1 MLIFP
6 DNTVFVHFAEIGRV
20 DLLEQLF
27 AGKAQWAATVA
38 EECRLS
44 SLQPHLSDLV
54 GLPDF
59 TGRPLRPSSQKD
71 IVDVLAIR
79 QSFAGPDDH
88 ERKNLGEAE
97 TLSIILNRQLD
108 AWLITDDKQ
117 ANGYAGL
124 NGIKALTT
132 WDVLKLSQKYGL
144 IDAPAA
150 WGYVLALGG
159 PRTRYPELRTRGGF
173 ENWCTSSTSLGY
185 LP

>member
-27 AGKAQWAATVA
+27 AGKAQWTATVA

-54 GLPDF
+54 GVPDF
-59 TGRPLRPSSQKD
+59 MGRALRPSSQKE

-117 ANGYAGL
+117 AYGYAGL